1 MSRGHP
7 VVKKSRLVTAGVGA
21 AVALGVGFAT
31 QPVAQADA
39 KADAK
44 ADVPPVSAVTL
55 TEGVTSAPF
64 KINAKGDRKV
74 LYRKAVVQPGAST
87 GWHYHVGEEI
97 AVINSGTFTRID
109 GSDCSV
115 EEYGPG
121 ESLVE
126 PVGPDTVHMGI
137 NKGTEPVELYVV
149 DIIPTTTTTPTTA
162 APDPGCDIDAGTSK
176 STTAEAK

>member
-1 MSRGHP
+1 
-7 VVKKSRLVTAGVGA
+7 VVKKSRLVTAGIAA
-21 AVALGVGFAT
+21 AVALGVGCAT
-31 QPVAQADA
+31 QPVAQAVA
-39 KADAK
+39 GTEAPAAVP

-64 KINAKGDRKV
+64 RIRANSDRKV

-97 AVINSGTFTRID
+97 AVINSGIFTRID

-126 PVGPDTVHMGI
+126 PVGPDTVHLGI

-149 DIIPTTTTTPTTA
+149 DIIPTTALTPTTA
-162 APDPGCDIDAGTSK
+162 APDPGCDIDGGTATGSK
-176 STTAEAK
+176 GEAN

>member
-1 MSRGHP
+1 MINKSKVAAAGA
-7 VVKKSRLVTAGVGA
+7 VVAVTFA
-21 AVALGVGFAT
+21 AGFAT
-31 QPVAQADA
+31 QHFAVAEE
-39 KADAK
+39 
-44 ADVPPVSAVTL
+44 PPVSVVTL
-55 TEGVTSAPF
+55 SQGITSAPF
-64 KINAKGDRKV
+64 EIKADGDRKI

-137 NKGTEPVELYVV
+137 NNGPEPVELYVV
-149 DIIPTTTTTPTTA
+149 DIIPKDATAPVVA
-162 APDPGCDIDAGTSK
+162 APDPGCDTEGYKGIGG
-176 STTAEAK
+176 ER

>member
-1 MSRGHP
+1 MSRGLP
-7 VVKKSRLVTAGVGA
+7 VVKKSRFITAGAAA
-21 AVALGVGFAT
+21 AVALGAGFAT
-31 QPVAQADA
+31 QPARADVA
-39 KADAK
+39 
-44 ADVPPVSAVTL
+44 ADVPPVSSVTL
-55 TEGVTSAPF
+55 TQGVTSAPF
-64 KINAKGDRKV
+64 KIKAKGDRKV

-97 AVINSGTFTRID
+97 AVISSGTFTRID

-126 PVGPDTVHMGI
+126 PVGPTTVHMGV

-149 DIIPTTTTTPTTA
+149 DIIPTTATGPTTA
-162 APDPGCDIDAGTSK
+162 APDPGCDVDAVTSK
-176 STTAEAK
+176 SAAAGAE

>member
-1 MSRGHP
+1 M
-7 VVKKSRLVTAGVGA
+7 VKKSRLVTAGVGA
-21 AVALGVGFAT
+21 AVALGIGFAT
-31 QPVAQADA
+31 QPLAQ
-39 KADAK
+39 

-55 TEGVTSAPF
+55 TQGVTSAPF
-64 KINAKGDRKV
+64 KIKAKDDRQV
-74 LYRKAVVQPGAST
+74 LYRKAIVQPGAST

-149 DIIPTTTTTPTTA
+149 DIIPTTATTPTTA
-162 APDPGCDIDAGTSK
+162 APDPGCDIDAGTPT
-176 STTAEAK
+176 STKAEAE

>member
-1 MSRGHP
+1 M
-7 VVKKSRLVTAGVGA
+7 VKKSRLITAGAVV
-21 AVALGVGFAT
+21 AVALGAGFAT
-31 QPVAQADA
+31 QPMAQADVT
-39 KADAK
+39 

-55 TEGVTSAPF
+55 SQGITSAPF
-64 KINAKGDRKV
+64 KIKATGDRKV
-74 LYRKAVVQPGAST
+74 LYRKAIVQPGAST

-115 EEYGPG
+115 EEYSAG

-126 PVGPDTVHMGI
+126 PVGPTTVHMGI

-149 DIIPTTTTTPTTA
+149 DIIPTKATAPTTA
-162 APDPGCDIDAGTSK
+162 APDPGCDVAALTSK
-176 STTAEAK
+176 STSTGAE

>member
-1 MSRGHP
+1 MVNKSKVAAAGA
-7 VVKKSRLVTAGVGA
+7 VVAVTFA
-21 AVALGVGFAT
+21 AGFAT
-31 QPVAQADA
+31 QHLAVAEE
-39 KADAK
+39 
-44 ADVPPVSAVTL
+44 PPVSVVTL
-55 TEGVTSAPF
+55 SQGVTSAPF
-64 KINAKGDRKV
+64 KIKANGDRKI

-97 AVINSGTFTRID
+97 AVIHSGTFTRIE

-137 NKGTEPVELYVV
+137 NNGTEPVELYVV
-149 DIIPTTTTTPTTA
+149 DIIPKDATAPVVA
-162 APDPGCDIDAGTSK
+162 APDPGCDTEGYKGAGGRP
-176 STTAEAK
+176 